1 MSNMPPES
9 DTQTLDEPAIASW
22 EWVFADNS
30 LALSEGMCTILQIPP
45 RDERIGFDDFIH
57 YVHPEDRKDLRNAI
71 FQAYRAG
78 KPFSDHFRI
87 IDTENQIR
95 LLKSSGRLIT
105 DKESNNLS
113 LFCTVEEI
121 AEKTPDSISTEQ
133 PYFLQLLYDRLA
145 DGFLITDLNGN
156 LLDVNN
162 ACCQILEKSREELLL
177 KNLRDLQSAENTDLE
192 KNLKITIDTG
202 EHLFKLLHP
211 THQGETLILEM
222 KGSLSDH
229 NNHHVLAFFVQDVT
243 EHTHNKD
250 EIKRENMKLKL
261 LLDSAGDGIYAVN
274 KYGNCSFINRSAQE
288 KLGYSRQQVLGKN
301 MFELIHLN
309 RGHDLTQE
317 PTDYISQVLT
327 TGRPVRL
334 EETEIWRKDSRSF
347 PADLSSHPLV
357 ENGQLVGAIVVFRD
371 ITKQHSLAM
380 QLEYQASHDTLT
392 GLINRSE
399 LLIRINRALASA
411 KQEGRSHTL
420 LFLDLDQF
428 KIINDNSGHAAGDE
442 LLRNIANKFKPLIR
456 RGDSLARLG
465 GDEFG
470 ILLLNCE
477 LHVGEKIAEKFHQL
491 IKDYKFF
498 WEGEKY
504 QLGASIGV
512 VPITSES
519 QTASTVL
526 SAGDTA
532 CYSAKDRGRNQIR
545 VYRPNDTGF
554 LRRRGDMIWLGQI
567 NQALKENRFHL
578 YYQELRPL
586 QQEEPGIHIEV
597 LVKMDD
603 IEGNRINPGNF
614 LPAAERANLTPEIDR
629 WVIRN
634 TFDWMDRNK
643 DHLEHL
649 DSASINLSGHSLS
662 DKTFLEFVVHE
673 FEQRQLPRGKICF
686 EITETVAIANLM
698 QAQELFSALSHIG
711 CKFSLDDFGT
721 GMSSYGYLKNLPVD
735 YVKIDGI
742 FVKDIIDDTIDSKL
756 VQSIT
761 DIAHAMKIK
770 TIAEFVEN
778 EAIYE
783 RVKSIGVDYAQGYH
797 VGKAEPL
804 DELKLGD

>member
-1 MSNMPPES
+1 MSQTPPEE
-9 DTQTLDEPAIASW
+9 DTQTLDEPEMASW

-30 LALSEGMCTILQIPP
+30 LVLSEGMCHLLHIPLQED
-45 RDERIGFDDFIH
+45 RLNFEVFIN

-78 KPFSDHFRI
+78 KPFEVHYRI
-87 IDTENQIR
+87 ISTDNVIR
-95 LLKSSGRLIT
+95 LLKSSGRIIT
-105 DKESNNLS
+105 DQEGNTLS
-113 LFCTVEEI
+113 LFSTAEEI
-121 AEKTPDSISTEQ
+121 PENSPDTISLEQ
-133 PYFLQLLYDRLA
+133 PYFLKLLYNGLA
-145 DGFLITDLNGN
+145 DGFLITDLEGK
-156 LLDVNN
+156 LRDVNN
-162 ACCQILEKSREELLL
+162 AYCQMLDRTRKELLL
-177 KNLRDLQSAENTDLE
+177 KSLYDLQSDDNEGLE
-192 KNLKITIDTG
+192 QNLKATIDKG
-202 EHLFKLLHP
+202 EHLFKMRL
-211 THQGETLILEM
+211 QGPQDETLTLEM
-222 KGSLSDH
+222 KGALSDH
-229 NNHHVLAFFVQDVT
+229 DGQHFLLFFVRDLT
-243 EHTHNKD
+243 ERTLNKD
-250 EIKRENMKLKL
+250 ELQRENQTLKL

-274 KYGNCSFINRSAQE
+274 KFGNCTFINSSALE
-288 KLGYSRQQVLGKN
+288 KLGYSRQQVLGRN
-301 MFELIHLN
+301 LFEMLHMSKAADGAQIPL
-309 RGHDLTQE
+309 
-317 PTDYISQVLT
+317 DYISQVLT
-327 TGRPVRL
+327 TGRAVQL
-334 EETEIWRKDSRSF
+334 EETEIWRKDGRFF
-347 PADLSSHPLV
+347 PADLTSYPLV
-357 ENGQLVGAIVVFRD
+357 ENGQMVGAVVVFRD

-399 LLIRINRALASA
+399 LLVRINRALASA
-411 KQEGRSHTL
+411 KHEGRTHTL

-442 LLRNIANKFKPLIR
+442 LLRNIANLFKPLIR

-477 LHVGEKIAEKFHQL
+477 LPVGEQIAEKINQQ
-491 IKDYKFF
+491 IREYKFF

-504 QLGASIGV
+504 QLSASIGV

-545 VYRPNDTGF
+545 VYRPDDTGF

-567 NQALKENRFHL
+567 NHALKENHFYL

-586 QQEEPGIHIEV
+586 QKEEHGIHIEV

-603 IEGNRINPGNF
+603 ISGNRINPGNF

-634 TFDWMDRNK
+634 TFDWMVKNRDK
-643 DHLEHL
+643 LDYL

-662 DKTFLEFVVHE
+662 DKSFLEFIIHE
-673 FEQRQLPRGKICF
+673 FEQRDLPRGKICF
-686 EITETVAIANLM
+686 EVTETVAIANLM
-698 QAQELFSALSHIG
+698 QAQELFTALSHIG

-721 GMSSYGYLKNLPVD
+721 GMSSYGYLRNLPVD

-742 FVKDIIDDTIDSKL
+742 FVKDIIDDSIDSKL

-761 DIAHAMKIK
+761 DIAHEMKIQ
-770 TIAEFVEN
+770 TIAEYVES

-783 RVKSIGVDYAQGYH
+783 RVKAIGVDYAQGYF
-797 VGKAEPL
+797 VGKAVPL
-804 DELKLGD
+804 EELVLGG

>member
-1 MSNMPPES
+1 MSQTPPEG
-9 DTQTLDEPAIASW
+9 DTQTLDQPDIASW

-30 LALSEGMCTILQIPP
+30 LALSDGMCHILNIPP
-45 RDERIGFDDFIH
+45 RAERLDFDSFVH
-57 YVHPEDRKDLRNAI
+57 FVHPEDRKDLRNAI

-78 KPFSDHFRI
+78 KTFEEYYRI
-87 IDTENQIR
+87 ISSDNQIR
-95 LLKSSGRLIT
+95 LLKSSGRIIA
-105 DKESNNLS
+105 DQEGNALS
-113 LFCTVEEI
+113 LFSTAEEI
-121 AEKTPDSISTEQ
+121 PENSPDTRSPDQ
-133 PYFLQLLYDRLA
+133 PYFLKLLYNGLT
-145 DGFLITDLNGN
+145 DGFLITDLSGN
-156 LLDVNN
+156 LRDVNN
-162 ACCQILEKSREELLL
+162 AYCQMLDMPRKELLL
-177 KNLRDLQSAENTDLE
+177 KNLNDLQAPDNEGLE
-192 KNLKITIDTG
+192 KNLQETIDKG
-202 EHLFKLLHP
+202 EHLFRMQQPGPL
-211 THQGETLILEM
+211 GETLTLEM

-229 NNHHVLAFFVQDVT
+229 NGQHFLLFFVRDLT
-243 EHTHNKD
+243 ERTRNKD
-250 EIKRENMKLKL
+250 ELKLENLTLKL

-288 KLGYSRQQVLGKN
+288 KLGYSRQQVMGKN
-301 MFELIHLN
+301 MFELIHLS
-309 RGHDLTQE
+309 HAADSDQL
-317 PTDYISQVLT
+317 PVDYISQVLT

-334 EETEIWRKDSRSF
+334 EEAEIWRKDGRSF

-357 ENGQLVGAIVVFRD
+357 DNGQLVGAVVVFRD

-399 LLIRINRALASA
+399 LLLRINRALASA

-442 LLRNIANKFKPLIR
+442 LLRNISNLFKPMIR

-477 LHVGEKIAEKFHQL
+477 LPVGEEIAEKFNQL
-491 IKDYKFF
+491 IREYKFF

-504 QLGASIGV
+504 QLSASIGV
-512 VPITSES
+512 VPITNES

-545 VYRPNDTGF
+545 VYRPDDTGF

-567 NQALKENRFHL
+567 NQALKEDRFHL

-586 QQEEPGIHIEV
+586 QKEEKGIHIEV
-597 LVKMDD
+597 LIKMDD
-603 IEGNRINPGNF
+603 IQGNRINPGNF

-634 TFDWMDRNK
+634 TFDWMVRNRDK
-643 DHLEHL
+643 LDHL

-662 DKTFLEFVVHE
+662 DKTFLEFIIRE
-673 FEQRQLPRGKICF
+673 FEQRELPRGKICF
-686 EITETVAIANLM
+686 EITETVAIANLV
-698 QAQELFSALSHIG
+698 QAQELFTALSHIG

-721 GMSSYGYLKNLPVD
+721 GMSSYGYLRNLPVD
-735 YVKIDGI
+735 FVKIDGI
-742 FVKDIIDDTIDSKL
+742 FVKDIIDDSIDSKL

-761 DIAHAMKIK
+761 DIAHVMNIQ
-770 TIAEFVEN
+770 TIAEYVES
-778 EAIYE
+778 EAIFE
-783 RVKSIGVDYAQGYH
+783 RVKAIGVDYAQGYH
-797 VGKAEPL
+797 IGKAEPL
-804 DELKLGD
+804 EGLLLGG